1 MTDIENSTARIL
13 SRIREECLGCGR
25 DPAEV
30 ALLCVSKTH
39 PAQAVA
45 QAYAAGQRHFGESY
59 ASEACPKIEE
69 LRSQG
74 FSDICWHFIGPL
86 QSNKLKAIAAHF
98 DLVESVDSLRHARQ
112 LSSQRDPS
120 RGPLGV
126 LVQVNIS
133 REPQK
138 SGVAPEALDEL
149 VEGIAQLPSLQL
161 RGLMGIA
168 HDSSDTAVIEREF
181 RELHDLFE
189 RLRQGREHCD
199 LLSMGMTQ
207 DMGCAIRCG
216 STQVRIGTAIFG
228 ARQHP
233 QPSAPA

>member
-1 MTDIENSTARIL
+1 MTDIENSTAKIL

-45 QAYAAGQRHFGESY
+45 EAYAAGQRHFGESY

-69 LRSQG
+69 LRRQG
-74 FSDICWHFIGPL
+74 LTDICWHFIGPL

-98 DLVESVDSLRHARQ
+98 DIVESVDSLRHARQ
-112 LSSQRDPS
+112 LSAHRDRA

-133 REPQK
+133 REAQK
-138 SGVAPEALDEL
+138 SGVAPAALEEL
-149 VEGIAQLPSLQL
+149 AAGIAQLPALQL

-168 HDSSDTAVIEREF
+168 HDSSDTAVIEHEF
-181 RELHDLFE
+181 RELRELFE
-189 RLRQGREHCD
+189 RLRPGREHFD

-207 DMGCAIRCG
+207 DMGSAIRCG

-228 ARQHP
+228 ARRRP
-233 QPSAPA
+233 QSPAPV